1 MKKDYLVIRKEGL
14 FYSVFDSDAE
24 ILNYLFDYKIIN
36 NRCGFPIN
44 AINKVLNT
52 LEEKKINY
60 EIIGEDN
67 VKANYKRQN
76 QYSYFLSKAKNKLLV
91 TKMIYELKDKLET
104 LKEETLY
111 EIITK
116 IRDIINE
123 Y

>member
-1 MKKDYLVIRKEGL
+1 MRWNILKKDYLVIRKEGL

-60 EIIGEDN
+60 
-67 VKANYKRQN
+67 
-76 QYSYFLSKAKNKLLV
+76 
-91 TKMIYELKDKLET
+91 
-104 LKEETLY
+104 
-111 EIITK
+111 
-116 IRDIINE
+116 
-123 Y
+123 